1 MKKQIDRE
9 LSGNATTFNDIKNL
23 IEKIPVYKILYSTIS
38 GTKVQYHK
46 YYDLYTNKRFALSL
60 TYSIIKKTKAN
71 LAIIHRD
78 NTITTIYN
86 SSDELIN
93 QLREYCKNNTIYGDL
108 LKENNITNTTLL
120 KLENDCEKDDLQKT
134 LQTNIPPDLI
144 ISILN
149 WKYLIRNI
157 IRGENILITGESGC
171 GKTKAIYSVAASLKR
186 PFFVFNLGATQDP
199 KTTLIGMMGYKKE
212 SGTYFNES
220 EFIKAIKT
228 PNAIILLDEL
238 SRAHP
243 DAWNI
248 LISVLDEK
256 QRYLRIDETGEQIK
270 VAPGV
275 SFLATAN
282 IGCQYTGTRILDK
295 ALKDRF
301 TIIEMP
307 HLNKEDESKLIKYT
321 YPKLKNTIIN
331 DLTEFTDIL
340 RNEAKNSMGKIQHSL
355 STRSALKMAAIIND
369 GFSFIDAV
377 QLIAYP
383 QYSEEGGLE
392 SERTYIKQVLQKFN
406 GEDQEYIF
414 NKTENSSNDT
424 NIHKI

>member
-1 MKKQIDRE
+1 MKNQIDRE

-46 YYDLYTNKRFALSL
+46 YYDLYTNERFALSL
-60 TYSIIKKTKAN
+60 TYGIIKKTKAN

-93 QLREYCKNNTIYGDL
+93 QLREYCKNNTIYDNSP
-108 LKENNITNTTLL
+108 KENNDTNTLQ
-120 KLENDCEKDDLQKT
+120 LENNSEKDDLQNT

-144 ISILN
+144 ISTLN

-157 IRGENILITGESGC
+157 IRGENILITGESGS
-171 GKTKAIYSVAASLKR
+171 GKTKAIYSAASSLKR

-243 DAWNI
+243 EAWNI

-295 ALKDRF
+295 ALIDRF

-340 RNEAKNSMGKIQHSL
+340 RNEAKNGMGKIQHSL

>member
-1 MKKQIDRE
+1 MKNQIDRE

-46 YYDLYTNKRFALSL
+46 YYDLYTNERFALSL
-60 TYSIIKKTKAN
+60 TYGIIKKTKAN

-93 QLREYCKNNTIYGDL
+93 QLREYCKNNTIYDNSP
-108 LKENNITNTTLL
+108 KENNDTNTLQ
-120 KLENDCEKDDLQKT
+120 LENNSEKDDLQNT
-134 LQTNIPPDLI
+134 LQTNIPPDLM

-243 DAWNI
+243 EAWNI

-295 ALKDRF
+295 ALIDRF

-340 RNEAKNSMGKIQHSL
+340 RNEAKNGMGKIQHSL

>member
-1 MKKQIDRE
+1 MKNQIDRE
-9 LSGNATTFNDIKNL
+9 LGNDITFNDIKNL

-46 YYDLYTNKRFALSL
+46 YYDLYTNERFALSL
-60 TYSIIKKTKAN
+60 TYGIIKKTKAN

-307 HLNKEDESKLIKYT
+307 PLNKEDESTLIKYT
-321 YPKLKNTIIN
+321 YPNLENNIIN

-340 RNEAKNSMGKIQHSL
+340 RNEILEGMGKIQHAL
-355 STRSALKMAAIIND
+355 STRSVLKIASIIND
-369 GFSFIDAV
+369 GFSFIEAV
-377 QLIAYP
+377 QLVAYP